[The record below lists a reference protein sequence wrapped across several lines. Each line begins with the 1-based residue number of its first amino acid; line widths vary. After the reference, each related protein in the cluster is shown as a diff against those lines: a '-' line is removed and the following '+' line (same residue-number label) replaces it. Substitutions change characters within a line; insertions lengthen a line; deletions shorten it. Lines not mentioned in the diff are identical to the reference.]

1 MSGDNPI
8 IIEIDQAS
16 WQAHLDNVETWL
28 GTTLTNQSTF
38 RRLLEKVGPSLKEPH
53 FRQFVGELAETARR
67 HESEAE
73 RFYKIIGRTPSTM
86 GKRRASVLAPARQAG
101 AEMMALSGGAEG
113 SWLGLQAL
121 LPAALDAQSG
131 FAVAEQLG
139 LALGIREL
147 AEAAYDIENEQ
158 AGGFLVL
165 KELMLESAA
174 ISILYKL
181 PI

>member
-1 MSGDNPI
+1 MNAGEPI
-8 IIEIDQAS
+8 VIEIDEAS
-16 WQAHLDNVETWL
+16 WKAHLDNVEPWL
-28 GTTLTNQSTF
+28 GTTLTNQVAF
-38 RRLLEKVGPSLKEPH
+38 RQLLEKVGPTLREPH
-53 FRQFVGELAETARR
+53 FRQFVAELAETARR

-73 RFYKIIGRTPSTM
+73 RFYSLIGRDPSATR
-86 GKRRASVLAPARQAG
+86 KRMASVVGPAKRAG
-101 AEMMALSGGAEG
+101 AEAMASSGGAEG

-131 FAVAEQLG
+131 FAVTEQLA
-139 LALGIREL
+139 LALGMREL

-158 AGGFLVL
+158 AKGMLLL

-181 PI
+181 PV

>member
-8 IIEIDQAS
+8 VIEIDQAS
-16 WQAHLDNVETWL
+16 WSAHLDRVETWL
-28 GTTLTNQSTF
+28 GTTLSNQTTF
-38 RRLLEKVGPSLKEPH
+38 RQLLEKVAPTLKEPH
-53 FRQFVGELAETARR
+53 FRQFVTELAETARR
-67 HESEAE
+67 HEAEAE
-73 RFYKIIGRTPSTM
+73 RFFKIIGRKPGSLA
-86 GKRRASVLAPARQAG
+86 KSSAAVLAPVKATG
-101 AEMMALSGGAEG
+101 AQVMASLGGAEG
-113 SWLGLQAL
+113 SWVGLQAL

-131 FAVAEQLG
+131 FAVTEQLG

-147 AEAAYDIENEQ
+147 AEAAYDVENEQ

>member
-1 MSGDNPI
+1 MNGDHPI
-8 IIEIDQAS
+8 LIEIDQAS
-16 WQAHLDNVETWL
+16 WKTHLDKVEPWL
-28 GTTLTNQSTF
+28 ATCLTNQAAF
-38 RRLLEKVGPSLKEPH
+38 RQLLEKVAPTLKEPH

-73 RFYKIIGRTPSTM
+73 RFFKIIGRTVPM
-86 GKRRASVLAPARQAG
+86 AGKRRAALLVPTMQSG
-101 AEMMALSGGAEG
+101 AEMMASLGGAEG

-121 LPAALDAQSG
+121 LPAALNAQSG
-131 FAVAEQLG
+131 FAVTEQLA

-165 KELMLESAA
+165 KELLLESAA

-181 PI
+181 PV

>member
-8 IIEIDQAS
+8 IIGIDPAS
-16 WQAHLDNVETWL
+16 WKGHLDNVEAWL
-28 GTTLTNQSTF
+28 GTCLTNQAMF
-38 RRLLEKVGPSLKEPH
+38 RQLLEKVGPTLIEPH
-53 FRQFVGELAETARR
+53 FRQFVAEQAETARR

-73 RFYKIIGRTPSTM
+73 RFYKIIGRDPSAVR
-86 GKRRASVLAPARQAG
+86 KRLASVLGPVKQAG
-101 AEMMALSGGAEG
+101 AQSQAATGGAEG

-139 LALGIREL
+139 LALGLREL
-147 AEAAYDIENEQ
+147 AEAAYDVENEQ
-158 AGGFLVL
+158 AGGFLLL
-165 KELMLESAA
+165 KELMLEAA
-174 ISILYKL
+174 ALAILYKL